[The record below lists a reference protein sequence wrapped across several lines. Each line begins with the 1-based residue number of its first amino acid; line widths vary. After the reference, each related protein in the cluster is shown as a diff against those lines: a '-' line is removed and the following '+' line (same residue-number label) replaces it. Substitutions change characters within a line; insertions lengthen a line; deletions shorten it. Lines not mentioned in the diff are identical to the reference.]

1 MTTKERESAGAIGE
15 DAMPARGTEGGQQME
30 KEAHGDVKEDGNDV
44 VARQGDGGEA
54 TELNKSGKRGR
65 EEEEPKENEVT
76 ASVYPLKIGFKTFQ
90 NGKQARAYFKELM
103 LKYPLGVAFNEYE
116 HAIVEDLIRKGHE
129 DPSRKFGCGIKR
141 FFVKFNKEFENYCV
155 ALERTDGTFDDL
167 GVSGCL
173 RKLCPDLKL
182 VKVPDKKRP
191 RSVFENTRGRGR
203 GGSTRGDRG
212 GGMRG
217 GRGIGGRGGRGGS
230 GRGDRGGGMR
240 GGRGGGVRGD

>member
-191 RSVFENTRGRGR
+191 RSVFENTKGEAAAAAREETVEEACEVAEALAGEAAVEGA
-203 GGSTRGDRG
+203 GEEIAAVACEVDVG
-212 GGMRG
+212 
-217 GRGIGGRGGRGGS
+217 
-230 GRGDRGGGMR
+230 
-240 GGRGGGVRGD
+240 